1 MQEKSRMQRKRS
13 VVARR
18 AWNVLRLALLWAR
31 KGGIFK
37 NKHLVDLRL
46 LPKYIKS
53 LRHTND
59 HYATLHYGER
69 EFSFDDTP
77 IIHVKMHRPSSL
89 RFKMPNIPC
98 IKPQVDFDFDND
110 YELNDEMYPDNKED
124 APRKSFLNSEDD
136 YCQEDEYVSCEMSEE
151 IIAGAGDEAI
161 DMKAEEFI
169 AKFYEQIKIQRQIS
183 YLQYHETL
191 SN

>member
-1 MQEKSRMQRKRS
+1 MQKKKF

-18 AWNVLRLALLWAR
+18 ACNVLRLALLWAR
-31 KGGIFK
+31 KGGILK
-37 NKHLVDLRL
+37 NRLLMNLHL

-59 HYATLHYGER
+59 YGALHYGER
-69 EFSFDDTP
+69 ALSFDDTP
-77 IIHVKMHRPSSL
+77 IIHVKMHRPASL

-110 YELNDEMYPDNKED
+110 HCQCDDEMYHGNDDDVPM
-124 APRKSFLNSEDD
+124 RSFMKGADD
-136 YCQEDEYVSCEMSEE
+136 YYEENE
-151 IIAGAGDEAI
+151 IIAGPSDEAI

-169 AKFYEQIKIQRQIS
+169 AKFYEQIKMQRQIS
-183 YLQYHETL
+183 YLQYHETID
-191 SN
+191 N

>member
-1 MQEKSRMQRKRS
+1 MQEKSRTM
-13 VVARR
+13 VARR
-18 AWNVLRLALLWAR
+18 AWNVLRLSLLWAR

-53 LRHTND
+53 LRHNND
-59 HYATLHYGER
+59 HYRTLHYGER

-77 IIHVKMHRPSSL
+77 IFHVKMHRPASL

-98 IKPQVDFDFDND
+98 IKPQVDVDFDFDND
-110 YELNDEMYPDNKED
+110 YERDDEMYPDNNND
-124 APRKSFLNSEDD
+124 DTPRKSFLSTDGE
-136 YCQEDEYVSCEMSEE
+136 EDEYVSCEMSEE
-151 IIAGAGDEAI
+151 IIASADDEAI

-169 AKFYEQIKIQRQIS
+169 AKFYEQIKLQRQLS
-183 YLQYHETL
+183 YLQYHEKL
-191 SN
+191 AN